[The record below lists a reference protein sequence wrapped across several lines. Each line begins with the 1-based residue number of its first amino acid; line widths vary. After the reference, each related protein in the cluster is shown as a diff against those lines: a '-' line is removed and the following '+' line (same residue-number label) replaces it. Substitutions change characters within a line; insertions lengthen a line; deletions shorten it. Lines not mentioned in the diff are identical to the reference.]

1 MNRQTKIV
9 ATIGPATNTP
19 EMIEKL
25 ILAGMNVARINFS
38 HGKIEEHRKTINMIR
53 EVADRLN
60 VFVGILADTKGPE
73 IRVGTFLNGKVTYKR
88 GSFIKVFKEEM
99 IGDETGF
106 HIPVKE
112 LYDDVK
118 IGDYLLIDD
127 GKIRLNIIE
136 KRDDHL
142 YVEVMNTSTI
152 KDKKGVN
159 VPNAHISM
167 PFISEKDSEDIKFA
181 VDMDVEYIALS
192 FVRTADDVA
201 SVRSILHYLNALDI
215 EIVSK
220 VESQAAMDNL
230 DAIIEVSDGIMVAR
244 GDLGVEVTNELVPLY
259 QKIMISKA
267 IQKGRP
273 VITATHMLESMM
285 NYPRPTRAETSDVA
299 NAILDGS
306 DAIML
311 SGETAVGEYPVESVE
326 TMVAI
331 SKVIEPAFDYEGIID
346 KYFHDKQSTVND
358 AIGLSVSQIASTL
371 ADVKAVVAFT
381 ETGGT
386 PKRLCKFRP
395 CVPIIAITNNKKTCR
410 KLSYFWGVYPVYRK
424 DYSDILSYDRVGIE
438 VAKELGLKSGDKIII
453 TSGYAQQHGS
463 TNTIRIIDVN

>member
-1 MNRQTKIV
+1 MNKQTKIV
-9 ATIGPATNTP
+9 ATIGPATNSC

-25 ILAGMNVARINFS
+25 IMAGMNVARINFS
-38 HGKIEEHRKTINMIR
+38 HGELEDHKKTIDMIR
-53 EVADRLN
+53 DVANKLN
-60 VFVGILADTKGPE
+60 KYVGILADTKGPE
-73 IRVGTFLNGKVTYKR
+73 IRVGTFEKGKVTYKR
-88 GSFIKVFKEEM
+88 GSFIKIFRKEMVGNLE
-99 IGDETGF
+99 GF

-118 IGDYLLIDD
+118 IGDFILIDD
-127 GKIRLNIIE
+127 GKLRLRVVE

-142 YVEVMNTSTI
+142 YVEVMNTASI
-152 KDKKGVN
+152 QDKKGVN
-159 VPNAHISM
+159 VPGAHISM
-167 PFISEKDSEDIKFA
+167 PFISQKDSEDIKFA
-181 VDMDVEYIALS
+181 VDMDVDFIALS
-192 FVRTADDVA
+192 FVRTPEDVR
-201 SVRSILHYLNALDI
+201 SVRSILHFLNADHI

-220 VESQAAMDNL
+220 IESQAAMDDI

-244 GDLGVEVTNELVPLY
+244 GDLGVEVTNEVVPLY

-285 NYPRPTRAETSDVA
+285 AYPRPTRAETSDVA

-326 TMVAI
+326 TMVSIA
-331 SKVIEPAFDYEGIID
+331 KAIEPAYDYEGILD

-358 AIGLSVSQIASTL
+358 AIGLSVSQIAQTL
-371 ADVKAVVAFT
+371 ANVKAVVAFT

-395 CVPIIAITNNKKTCR
+395 SVPIIAITNNKKTCT
-410 KLSYFWGVYPVYRK
+410 KLSYYWGVHAVYRK
-424 DYSDILSYDRVGIE
+424 DYTDFLSYDRVSIE
-438 VAKELGLKSGDKIII
+438 VAKELGFKSGDKIII

>member
-1 MNRQTKIV
+1 MTKQTKIV
-9 ATIGPATNTP
+9 ATLGPATNSP

-38 HGKIEEHRKTINMIR
+38 HGKIEEHRKTINIVR
-53 EVADRLN
+53 ETAERLGK
-60 VFVGILADTKGPE
+60 FIGILADTKGPE
-73 IRVGTFLNGKVTYKR
+73 VRVGEFENGEAYYKR
-88 GSFIKVFKEEM
+88 GDFIKIFKNEM
-99 IGDETGF
+99 LGDKTGF

-112 LYDDVK
+112 LYDDVN
-118 IGDYLLIDD
+118 IGDFILIDD
-127 GKIRLNIIE
+127 GKVRFKVIE
-136 KRDDHL
+136 KRDEYL
-142 YVEVMNTSTI
+142 YVEVMNSGKI
-152 KDKKGVN
+152 KSKKGVN
-159 VPNAHISM
+159 VPGVHISM
-167 PFISEKDSEDIKFA
+167 PFISKKDSEDIAFA
-181 VDMDVEYIALS
+181 VEMDVDIIALS
-192 FVRTADDVA
+192 FVRTPNDVL
-201 SVRSILHYLNALDI
+201 SVRSILHFLNADSI
-215 EIVSK
+215 EIVAK
-220 VESQAAMDNL
+220 IESQGAMDEI
-230 DAIIEVSDGIMVAR
+230 DAILDVCDGVMVAR
-244 GDLGVEVTNELVPLY
+244 GDLGVEVSNEVVPLY

-311 SGETAVGEYPVESVE
+311 SGETAIGEYPVESVE

-331 SKVIEPAFDYEGIID
+331 SKAIEPAFDYEGILD
-346 KYFHDKQSTVND
+346 KYFHNPQSTVND

-386 PKRLCKFRP
+386 PKRLGKFRP
-395 CVPIIAITNNKKTCR
+395 CVPIIAVTNNRKTCT
-410 KLSYFWGVYPVYRK
+410 KLSYYWGVHPIYRK
-424 DYSDILSYDRVGIE
+424 DYTDFLSYDRVGIE
-438 VAKELGLKSGDKIII
+438 VAKEMGLKAGDKIII

-463 TNTIRIIDVN
+463 TNTLRIIDVN

>member
-1 MNRQTKIV
+1 MNKQTKIV
-9 ATIGPATNTP
+9 ATIGPATNSP

-38 HGKIEEHRKTINMIR
+38 HGKLEEHKKTINMIR
-53 EVADRLN
+53 DVAGKLDK
-60 VFVGILADTKGPE
+60 FVGILADTKGPE
-73 IRVGTFLNGKVTYKR
+73 IRVGAFENGKATYKR
-88 GSFIKVFKEEM
+88 GSFIKIFKEPMLGNE
-99 IGDETGF
+99 EGF
-106 HIPVKE
+106 HIPIKE
-112 LYDDVK
+112 LYDDVR

-127 GKIRLNIIE
+127 GKMRLHIIE

-142 YVEVMNTSTI
+142 YVEVMNSGTI
-152 KDKKGVN
+152 KDTKGVN
-159 VPNAHISM
+159 VPGVHISM

-181 VDMDVEYIALS
+181 VEMDVDFLALS
-192 FVRTADDVA
+192 FVRTPADVQ
-201 SVRSILHYLNALDI
+201 SVKSILHFLNADHI

-220 VESQAAMDNL
+220 IESQAAMDDI

-285 NYPRPTRAETSDVA
+285 SYPRPTRAETSDVA

-326 TMVAI
+326 TMVSIA
-331 SKVIEPAFDYEGIID
+331 KAIEPAFDYEGILD

-371 ADVKAVVAFT
+371 ADVKAVIAFT

-395 CVPIIAITNNKKTCR
+395 CVPIIAITNKKKTCT
-410 KLSYFWGVYPVYRK
+410 KLSYYWGVRPVYRK
-424 DYSDILSYDRVGIE
+424 DYTDFLSYDRVAIE